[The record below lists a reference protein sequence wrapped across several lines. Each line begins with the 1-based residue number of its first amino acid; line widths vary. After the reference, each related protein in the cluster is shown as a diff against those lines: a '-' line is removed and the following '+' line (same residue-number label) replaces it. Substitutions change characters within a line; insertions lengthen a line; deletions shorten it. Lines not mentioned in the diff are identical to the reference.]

1 MNCAKCNTTIPAG
14 RVQLGF
20 KVCVDCSTAQPYGCI
35 DVVYHK
41 TGNTIEVT
49 TQEHA
54 QAVRNASKRMGFGIM
69 RGMRPGKTTN
79 KKIVIEGARP
89 VRMLPKP
96 ATGNF
101 ESVGTE
107 MMAMIDSANYT
118 GAVDYINTQYKEYQ
132 ITLDQRNQ
140 FMAII
145 DTLKP
150 KEKLQKV
157 NLSAY
162 SKSEASAPGL
172 TEIDY
177 AFRNW
182 KK

>member
-79 KKIVIEGARP
+79 KKIVIEGAKP
-89 VRMLPKP
+89 VRMLPVASSDK
-96 ATGNF
+96 F
-101 ESVGTE
+101 ESVGAE
-107 MMAMIDSANYT
+107 MMSLIESLNIT
-118 GAVDYINTQYKEYQ
+118 GAVNYVNTQYKEYQ
-132 ITLDQRNQ
+132 ITITQRNQ
-140 FMAII
+140 LMDII
-145 DTLKP
+145 KTLTP
-150 KEKLQKV
+150 KENVQKV
-157 NLSAY
+157 NLTAY
-162 SKSEASAPGL
+162 SKSEASIPSL